1 MARSLA
7 PIARTPGSSMTLL
20 IALGLGQSPYNS
32 SVMKEWAYGAKV
44 TYDPDM
50 EMSYFVATIIE
61 WFDRCGRSLRQ
72 IVSLLVQDVIVRAV
86 CLLTGHCRRKIPM
99 LCRICCR
106 MVSRCGAEAKPT
118 NL

>member
-1 MARSLA
+1 MCVANQVYMPYGKISSPNCTDPWLLND
-7 PIARTPGSSMTLL
+7 IADCPGIGS
-20 IALGLGQSPYNS
+20 SPYNS

-72 IVSLLVQDVIVRAV
+72 IVSLLV
-86 CLLTGHCRRKIPM
+86 
-99 LCRICCR
+99 R
-106 MVSRCGAEAKPT
+106 M
-118 NL
+118 